1 MGLLVVLLYRWTVFV
16 ELSVWLWMAGTEWQF
31 VEWAL
36 NAYQKV
42 GVSLYDTLGKDA
54 VGAFFLVSYGKVQI
68 LNDIILSINSVYN
81 RVHVRDPSMLSPIP
95 HTVAKT
101 DIHIPYS
108 INHAHLTI
116 IFATA
121 NHIPDLL
128 KLASR
133 TPQVKM
139 IVAIDELLPEQ
150 KQVLVSWGET
160 QNVQIKELHECES
173 RRYFE
178 ILADH

>member
-1 MGLLVVLLYRWTVFV
+1 MLP
-16 ELSVWLWMAGTEWQF
+16 
-31 VEWAL
+31 
-36 NAYQKV
+36 
-42 GVSLYDTLGKDA
+42 
-54 VGAFFLVSYGKVQI
+54 LVSTRKLI
-68 LNDIILSINSVYN
+68 DN
-81 RVHVRDPSMLSPIP
+81 
-95 HTVAKT
+95 
-101 DIHIPYS
+101 HIPYS

-139 IVAIDELLPEQ
+139 IVAMDELLPEQ

-160 QNVQIKELHECES
+160 QNIQIKELHECELCQYLVS
-173 RRYFE
+173 
-178 ILADH
+178 LADYLNGG